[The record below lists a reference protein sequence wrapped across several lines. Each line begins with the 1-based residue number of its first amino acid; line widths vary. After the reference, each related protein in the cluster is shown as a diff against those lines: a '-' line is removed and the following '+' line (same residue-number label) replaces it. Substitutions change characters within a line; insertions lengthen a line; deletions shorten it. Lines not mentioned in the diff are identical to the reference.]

1 MKSYKQ
7 MAEDVLHRAEVYTIR
22 RKRNQRIAVTAAA
35 FGCLSVL
42 IAVNIIKIGMGTT
55 GDAPFVEQ
63 PPAHMESQPTE
74 ASKPTE
80 GDQLQV
86 QPSIP
91 SSGEE
96 LPNDVKQNFDVVLL
110 VATSPDDPGTE
121 LVENLTL
128 PLNYS
133 LRVRDFRGM
142 SSEERIRAELEE
154 KALHQLKMNDGLVGA
169 SMRLGNC
176 TNRENYM
183 ISFIRT
189 GCFRLLWTKDHTSV
203 KSICI
208 YSTTNYGKIEVS
220 LSNNTYPHGPEVIL
234 MPEDIPE
241 QDWEN
246 GFRINWK
253 YSNAVLDAL
262 DENPTRPFSDFS
274 DVVVF
279 AVEFSDGSVQECKV
293 EILLHDDGEVTTR
306 LVSTS
311 NAI

>member
-128 PLNYS
+128 PMNYF
-133 LRVRDFRGM
+133 LRVRDLRGL
-142 SSEERIRAELEE
+142 SKTEREKIINEEREFCQEQSNSSLA
-154 KALHQLKMNDGLVGA
+154 GA
-169 SMRLGNC
+169 SVRYIRNMP
-176 TNRENYM
+176 RENYV
-183 ISFIRT
+183 ISFVRT
-189 GCFRLLWTKDHTSV
+189 GCFRL
-203 KSICI
+203 
-208 YSTTNYGKIEVS
+208 KIEDYEQVES
-220 LSNNTYPHGPEVIL
+220 IRIACTTKYGQVDVQWHEPYGPKGQEVELYP
-234 MPEDIPE
+234 
-241 QDWEN
+241 EN
-246 GFRINWK
+246 ISEWDKQRGLRINWQ
-253 YSNAVLDAL
+253 YTSELLFAL
-262 DENPTRPFSDFS
+262 DEDPSMPLSSFSDIVTFT
-274 DVVVF
+274 VRF
-279 AVEFSDGSVQECKV
+279 LDGTVQESRV
-293 EILLHDDGEVTTR
+293 RVAIREDGEIFICLLGETVT
-306 LVSTS
+306 
-311 NAI
+311 A